1 MYLPKHFAETDVAAM
16 HALMRAHPL
25 ATVVHSGPQGLV
37 ANHLPLHLSA
47 EPAPNGCLQGH
58 VARANTLW
66 KEAGPDAQVLVI
78 FNGPEHYI
86 SPSSYASKARDGRVV
101 PTWTYIAVHAHG
113 SIEAFDAQEEL
124 LDHVGRLTSQ
134 NEEKRAEPWAVTDA
148 PEKYLDAMTRA
159 IVGIRMRVERIEGS
173 WKLNQHK
180 SDADRAGV
188 VSGLA
193 AEERAGAHAVSAQ
206 MKALEAARQAGE
218 R

>member
-25 ATVVHSGPQGLV
+25 ATVVHSGPQGLG
-37 ANHLPLHLSA
+37 ANHLPLHLFT

-101 PTWTYIAVHAHG
+101 PTWNYVAVHAHG
-113 SIEAFDAQEEL
+113 TLRVIDDAAWVAAQMQA
-124 LDHVGRLTSQ
+124 LTSTH
-134 NEEKRAEPWAVTDA
+134 EAGRAAPWSVEDA
-148 PEKYLDAMTRA
+148 PADYIERMRMAV
-159 IVGIRMRVERIEGS
+159 VGIEI
-173 WKLNQHK
+173 
-180 SDADRAGV
+180 V
-188 VSGLA
+188 VSRLEGKWKVSQNQP
-193 AEERAGAHAVSAQ
+193 AENQESLVA
-206 MKALEAARQAGE
+206 ALEADDNEQSTTMARLIRQ
-218 R
+218 RRRP